1 MPVTRVTRNFQ
12 ITIPSEIRKVFD
24 IKEGEYLE
32 VGVEDDKIVIKKLE
46 RKRKRKRISLG
57 KRLTIDEIER
67 EIAEGIKECTR

>member
-67 EIAEGIKECTR
+67 EIAEGFKECTR

>member
-24 IKEGEYLE
+24 IREGEYLE
-32 VGVEDDKIVIKKLE
+32 VGIEDDKIVIKKLE
-46 RKRKRKRISLG
+46 RKRKRISLG

-67 EIAEGIKECTR
+67 EIAEGFKECTQ